1 MRRRTPNLRAPGAS
15 ALGSRL
21 AALAPAALVALVTVS
36 AAAPSPALA
45 AGAPLAAPLVESK
58 WLKLDGVPK
67 EWPVALVS
75 LGIRVKGKPTK
86 ADLSAQAAIAYDDAR
101 VYVAADVTD
110 DALRGGA
117 DHVKVVL
124 GFPGGKVQEVALYP
138 GEPGKT
144 AGSVKLPGGKAAA
157 GAKVVEAPRSGG
169 YTLEASIPWSAFP
182 EAATTRVGLRAG
194 FFVHDVDG
202 GGGVDAVI
210 GSAASEAY
218 GSLSPL
224 ATEPELAL
232 ADGLLRSKGIRGA
245 AKYDLVADV
254 AGDAMR
260 ERVIVHERYLI
271 VLGPGFR
278 KGAQYYFE
286 DLGVDASEGMLPSL
300 TARDL
305 TGDGQAEL
313 ILRKRSGSG
322 AKYREVM
329 HVLQFGGGDT
339 PKPIFQHEIAIATE
353 KGSVVNEVE
362 FVPDGAKMAIRVEP
376 GKATRYDAS
385 NYTESVETTYDPL
398 LLPWGSI
405 KSQLYK
411 LTGAVF
417 TKASEQKQA
426 AAAGAR
432 ADGPRPAKVEEARG
446 AAKPP
451 ALSPAE
457 MLDKVYALYRRDRGA
472 SSSKPR
478 FDLGADVASGR
489 EPERVLL
496 HDRDLVVFGK
506 GFRGGTGYAFTTLAQ
521 FASPADIRS
530 VSARDLTG
538 DGKAD
543 IIVHG
548 TVRAAAPKEAG
559 GGTVDRDVVLIFRVD
574 GESIQRIFAAEVAR
588 SVGDK
593 KVSGELKFVR
603 VGDKVGIEL
612 APGRAVEWTE
622 QTYPFNQDKG
632 PVGGFE
638 PLLLPWGGAQ
648 PVRYVWNG
656 SIFAR

>member
-1 MRRRTPNLRAPGAS
+1 MRRRTPYLRAPGAP
-15 ALGSRL
+15 ALGFRL
-21 AALAPAALVALVTVS
+21 AALAPAALAVLAV
-36 AAAPSPALA
+36 AAPPALA

-58 WLKLDGVPK
+58 WLKFDGIPK
-67 EWPVALVS
+67 EWPVALTS
-75 LGIRVKGKPTK
+75 LGIKVKGKPSK
-86 ADLSAQAAIAYDDAR
+86 ADLAAHAAIAYDDAR
-101 VYVAADVTD
+101 IYVAADVTD

-117 DHVKVVL
+117 DHVKLVL
-124 GFPGGKVQEVALYP
+124 GFPGGKVREVALYP
-138 GEPGKT
+138 GQPGKT
-144 AGSVKLPGGKAAA
+144 AGSVKLPGGKAVA
-157 GAKVVEAPRSGG
+157 GAKVIEAPRSGG
-169 YTLEASIPWSAFP
+169 YTLEASVPWSAFP

-194 FFVHDVDG
+194 LFVHDADG
-202 GGGVDAVI
+202 AGGVDAIV

-218 GSLSPL
+218 GALSPL

-232 ADGLLRSKGIRGA
+232 TDGLLRSKGIRGA
-245 AKYDLVADV
+245 PKYDLVVDV

-260 ERVIVHERYLI
+260 ERVIVHERFLV

-286 DLGVDASEGMLPSL
+286 DLGVDASDGMLPSL

-322 AKYREVM
+322 ARYREVM
-329 HVLQFGGGDT
+329 HVVQFGAGDT
-339 PKPIFQHEIAIATE
+339 PKPIFQHEVAISTE

-362 FVPDGAKMAIRVEP
+362 FVPDGARMAIRVEP

-385 NYTESVETTYDPL
+385 NYAEGVETTYDPL

-411 LTGAVF
+411 LTGGVF
-417 TKASEQKQA
+417 TKASEQRQA
-426 AAAGAR
+426 PTAA
-432 ADGPRPAKVEEARG
+432 RPAAKADEARG

-451 ALSPAE
+451 GLSPAE

-472 SSSKPR
+472 STSKPR
-478 FDLGADVASGR
+478 FDLGADVAGGR

-506 GFRGGTGYAFTTLAQ
+506 GFRGGAGYAFMTLAQ
-521 FASPADIRS
+521 FASPGDIRS

-538 DGKAD
+538 DGKAE

-548 TVRAAAPKEAG
+548 TVRAAAPKDAG
-559 GGTVDRDVVLIFRVD
+559 GGTVDRDVVLIFRLE

-588 SVGDK
+588 SIDGK
-593 KVSGELKFVR
+593 KIAGELKFVR
-603 VGDKVGIEL
+603 VDDKVGIEL
-612 APGRAVEWTE
+612 APGRAIEWTE

-656 SIFAR
+656 STFAK

>member
-1 MRRRTPNLRAPGAS
+1 MRRRTPCCRAFRAPGAP

-21 AALAPAALVALVTVS
+21 ASLAPAALAALA
-36 AAAPSPALA
+36 AAAPAPALA
-45 AGAPLAAPLVESK
+45 AGAPIAAPLVESK
-58 WLKLDGVPK
+58 WLKLDGIPK
-67 EWPVALVS
+67 EWPVALTS
-75 LGIRVKGKPTK
+75 LGIKVKGKPSK
-86 ADLSAQAAIAYDDAR
+86 ADLAAQVAIAYDDAR
-101 VYVAADVTD
+101 FYVAADVTD

-138 GEPGKT
+138 GQPGKT
-144 AGSVKLPGGKAAA
+144 AGSVRVPGGKLVA
-157 GAKVVEAPRSGG
+157 GAKVVEAPRAGG
-169 YTLEASIPWSAFP
+169 YTLEASVPWSAFP

-194 FFVHDVDG
+194 LFVHDADG
-202 GGGVDAVI
+202 AGGVDAVV

-218 GSLSPL
+218 ASLSPL
-224 ATEPELAL
+224 ATEPELAVI
-232 ADGLLRSKGIRGA
+232 DGLLRSKGIRSGP
-245 AKYDLVADV
+245 KYDLVADV

-260 ERVIVHERYLI
+260 ERVTVYERYLV

-286 DLGVDASEGMLPSL
+286 DLGVDAGEGMLPSL

-313 ILRKRSGSG
+313 ILRKRSGNG

-329 HVLQFGGGDT
+329 HVLQFGAGDT
-339 PKPIFQHEIAIATE
+339 PRPIFQHEIAISTE

-385 NYTESVETTYDPL
+385 NYTEGVEQTYDPL
-398 LLPWGSI
+398 LLPWGPI

-411 LTGAVF
+411 LTGGVF
-417 TKASEQKQA
+417 TKASEQRQA
-426 AAAGAR
+426 AAAAVARPAAAR
-432 ADGPRPAKVEEARG
+432 AEEARG
-446 AAKPP
+446 AAKP
-451 ALSPAE
+451 AGLSPAE

-478 FDLGADVASGR
+478 FDLGADVAGGR

-506 GFRGGTGYAFTTLAQ
+506 GFRGGAGYAFMTLAQ
-521 FASPADIRS
+521 FASPGDIRS
-530 VSARDLTG
+530 VRALDLTG
-538 DGKAD
+538 DGKAE

-559 GGTVDRDVVLIFRVD
+559 AATVDRDVVLIFRLD
-574 GESIQRIFAAEVAR
+574 GESIQRVFAAEVAR
-588 SVGDK
+588 SIGDK
-593 KVSGELKFVR
+593 KIVGELKFVR
-603 VGDKVGIEL
+603 VNDKLGIEL

-648 PVRYVWNG
+648 PARYVWNG
-656 SIFAR
+656 SAFTK

>member
-1 MRRRTPNLRAPGAS
+1 MRPRTPYLRAPGAR

-21 AALAPAALVALVTVS
+21 AALAPVALAAL
-36 AAAPSPALA
+36 AAVAPSPALA
-45 AGAPLAAPLVESK
+45 AGTPLVAPLVESK

-67 EWPVALVS
+67 EWPVAFTP
-75 LGIRVKGKPTK
+75 LGTRVKGKPSK

-101 VYVAADVTD
+101 IYVAADVTD

-117 DHVKVVL
+117 DHVKLVL
-124 GFPGGKVQEVALYP
+124 GFPGGRVQQVALYP
-138 GEPGKT
+138 GQPGKT
-144 AGSVKLPGGKAAA
+144 AGSVKVPGGKAVA
-157 GAKVVEAPRSGG
+157 GARVVEAPRSGG
-169 YTLEASIPWSAFP
+169 YTLEASIPWAAFP

-194 FFVHDVDG
+194 IFVHDVDG
-202 GGGVDAVI
+202 GGGVEAIV
-210 GSAASEAY
+210 GSATSEAY
-218 GSLSPL
+218 GSLAPL
-224 ATEPELAL
+224 STEPELAL
-232 ADGLLRSKGIRGA
+232 ADGLLKSKGIRGA
-245 AKYDLVADV
+245 PRYDLVVDV

-260 ERVIVHERYLI
+260 ERVLVHERFLI

-278 KGAQYYFE
+278 KGAQYYYE

-313 ILRKRSGSG
+313 ILRKRTGTG
-322 AKYREVM
+322 ARYREVM
-329 HVLQFGGGDT
+329 HVLQFGAGDT
-339 PKPIFQHEIAIATE
+339 PRPIFQHEVAIATD
-353 KGSVVNEVE
+353 KGSIVNEVD
-362 FVPDGAKMAIRVEP
+362 FVPDGGKMAIRVQP

-385 NYTESVETTYDPL
+385 NYAEAVETTYDPL
-398 LLPWGSI
+398 LLPWGPI

-411 LTGAVF
+411 LNGGVF
-417 TKASEQKQA
+417 TKASEQRQAVTAATRPA
-426 AAAGAR
+426 AAR
-432 ADGPRPAKVEEARG
+432 AEEARP
-446 AAKPP
+446 AAKP
-451 ALSPAE
+451 ALSPGE

-472 SSSKPR
+472 SAGKPR
-478 FDLGADVASGR
+478 FDLGADVAGGR

-496 HDRDLVVFGK
+496 HDRDIVVFGK
-506 GFRGGTGYAFTTLAQ
+506 GFRGGVGYAFMTLAQ

-530 VSARDLTG
+530 MSARDLTG
-538 DGKAD
+538 DGKAE

-548 TVRAAAPKEAG
+548 TVRATAPKEAG
-559 GGTVDRDVVLIFRVD
+559 GGTVDRNVVLVFRVD

-588 SVGDK
+588 SIGDK
-593 KVSGELKFVR
+593 KIVGELRFVR

-656 SIFAR
+656 STFAR

>member
-1 MRRRTPNLRAPGAS
+1 MRRRTPYLRAPGAP
-15 ALGSRL
+15 ALGFRL
-21 AALAPAALVALVTVS
+21 AALAPAALAVLA
-36 AAAPSPALA
+36 AAAPPALA

-58 WLKLDGVPK
+58 WLKFDGIPK
-67 EWPVALVS
+67 EWPVALTS
-75 LGIRVKGKPTK
+75 LGIKVKGKPSK
-86 ADLSAQAAIAYDDAR
+86 ADLAAHAAIAYDDAR
-101 VYVAADVTD
+101 IYVAADVTD

-117 DHVKVVL
+117 DHVKLVL
-124 GFPGGKVQEVALYP
+124 GFPGGKVREVALYP
-138 GEPGKT
+138 GQPGKT
-144 AGSVKLPGGKAAA
+144 GGSVKLPGGKAVA
-157 GAKVVEAPRSGG
+157 GAKVIEAPRSGG

-194 FFVHDVDG
+194 LFVHDADG
-202 GGGVDAVI
+202 AGGVEAIV

-232 ADGLLRSKGIRGA
+232 TDGLLRSKGIRGA
-245 AKYDLVADV
+245 PKYDLVVDV

-260 ERVIVHERYLI
+260 ERVIVHERFLV

-286 DLGVDASEGMLPSL
+286 DLGVDASDGMLPSL

-313 ILRKRSGSG
+313 ILRKRTGSG

-329 HVLQFGGGDT
+329 HVVQFGAGDT
-339 PKPIFQHEIAIATE
+339 PKPIFQHEVAISTE

-362 FVPDGAKMAIRVEP
+362 FVPDGARMAIRVEP

-385 NYTESVETTYDPL
+385 NYAEGVETTYDPL

-411 LTGAVF
+411 LTGGVF
-417 TKASEQKQA
+417 TKASEQRQAPA
-426 AAAGAR
+426 AAA
-432 ADGPRPAKVEEARG
+432 RPAAKADEARG

-478 FDLGADVASGR
+478 FDLAADVAAGR

-506 GFRGGTGYAFTTLAQ
+506 GFRGGAGYAFMTLAQ
-521 FASPADIRS
+521 FASPGDIRS

-548 TVRAAAPKEAG
+548 TVRAAAPKDAG
-559 GGTVDRDVVLIFRVD
+559 GGTVDRDVVLIFRIE
-574 GESIQRIFAAEVAR
+574 GEGIQRIFAAEVAR
-588 SVGDK
+588 SMDDK
-593 KVSGELKFVR
+593 KIAGELRFVR
-603 VGDKVGIEL
+603 VDDKVGIEL
-612 APGRAVEWTE
+612 APGRAIEWTE

-656 SIFAR
+656 STFAK

>member
-1 MRRRTPNLRAPGAS
+1 MRRRTPTHRAPGAP
-15 ALGSRL
+15 ALGPRL
-21 AALAPAALVALVTVS
+21 AALAPVALAALTT

-45 AGAPLAAPLVESK
+45 AGTPLAAPLVESK

-67 EWPVALVS
+67 EWPVALTS
-75 LGIRVKGKPTK
+75 LGIRVKGKPSK
-86 ADLSAQAAIAYDDAR
+86 ADLAAHAAIAYDDAR

-117 DHVKVVL
+117 DHVKLVL

-144 AGSVKLPGGKAAA
+144 AGVVKLPGGKVAA
-157 GAKVVEAPRSGG
+157 GARVVEAPRSGG

-194 FFVHDVDG
+194 LFVHDADG
-202 GGGVDAVI
+202 GGGVDAVV
-210 GSAASEAY
+210 GSATSEAY

-224 ATEPELAL
+224 STEPELAL
-232 ADGLLRSKGIRGA
+232 ADGLLKSKGLHGPP
-245 AKYDLVADV
+245 KYDLVVDV

-260 ERVIVHERYLI
+260 ERVLVHERFLV

-313 ILRKRSGSG
+313 ILRKRTGSG
-322 AKYREVM
+322 ARYREVM
-329 HVLQFGGGDT
+329 HVLQFGAGDA
-339 PKPIFQHEIAIATE
+339 PRPIFQHEVAISTD
-353 KGSVVNEVE
+353 KGSIVNEVD
-362 FVPDGAKMAIRVEP
+362 FVPDGARMAIRVQP

-385 NYTESVETTYDPL
+385 NYAEGVETTYDPL

-411 LTGAVF
+411 LTGGAF
-417 TKASEQKQA
+417 TKASEQRQA
-426 AAAGAR
+426 AAAG
-432 ADGPRPAKVEEARG
+432 PRPAAKAEEARG

-496 HDRDLVVFGK
+496 HDRDIVVFGK
-506 GFRGGTGYAFTTLAQ
+506 GFRGGAGYAFMTLAQ

-538 DGKAD
+538 DGKAE

-559 GGTVDRDVVLIFRVD
+559 AGTVDRDVVLIFRVE

-588 SVGDK
+588 SIGDK
-593 KVSGELKFVR
+593 KVSGELRFVR

-656 SIFAR
+656 SLFAK

>member
-1 MRRRTPNLRAPGAS
+1 MRPRTPYLRAPGAT

-21 AALAPAALVALVTVS
+21 AALAPAVLAALTT

-45 AGAPLAAPLVESK
+45 AGTPLAAPLVEAKS
-58 WLKLDGVPK
+58 LKLDGVPK
-67 EWPVALVS
+67 EWPVALTA
-75 LGIRVKGKPTK
+75 LGTRVKGKPGK
-86 ADLSAQAAIAYDDAR
+86 ADLSAQAAIAYDEAR

-117 DHVKVVL
+117 DHVKLVL

-144 AGSVKLPGGKAAA
+144 AGSARLPGGKAAA
-157 GAKVVEAPRSGG
+157 GARVVEAPRGGG

-194 FFVHDVDG
+194 LFVHDADG
-202 GGGVDAVI
+202 GGGVDAVV

-224 ATEPELAL
+224 ATEPELAVI
-232 ADGLLRSKGIRGA
+232 DGLLRSKGIRGA
-245 AKYDLVADV
+245 PRYDLVADV

-260 ERVIVHERYLI
+260 ERVTVYERYLV

-286 DLGVDASEGMLPSL
+286 DLGVDASQGMLPSL

-313 ILRKRSGSG
+313 ILRKRTGTG
-322 AKYREVM
+322 ARYREVL
-329 HVLQFGGGDT
+329 HVLQFGAGDT
-339 PKPIFQHEIAIATE
+339 PRPIFQHEVAIATD
-353 KGSVVNEVE
+353 KGSIVNEVD
-362 FVPDGAKMAIRVEP
+362 FVSDGGKTAIRVKP

-385 NYTESVETTYDPL
+385 NYAEAVEQTYDPL

-411 LTGAVF
+411 LNGGAF
-417 TKASEQKQA
+417 TKASEERQA
-426 AAAGAR
+426 ATA
-432 ADGPRPAKVEEARG
+432 GPRPAAARAEEPRA
-446 AAKPP
+446 AAKP

-478 FDLGADVASGR
+478 FDLGADVAGGR

-496 HDRDLVVFGK
+496 HDRDIVVFGK
-506 GFRGGTGYAFTTLAQ
+506 GFRGGAGYAFMTLAQ

-530 VSARDLTG
+530 VRALDLTG
-538 DGKAD
+538 DGKAE

-548 TVRAAAPKEAG
+548 AVRAAAPKEAG
-559 GGTVDRDVVLIFRVD
+559 GGTVDRDVVLIFRLE
-574 GESIQRIFAAEVAR
+574 GESIQRAFAAEVGR
-588 SVGDK
+588 SIGDK
-593 KVSGELKFVR
+593 KIAGELRFVR
-603 VGDKVGIEL
+603 VGDKPGIEL

-656 SIFAR
+656 STFAR

>member
-1 MRRRTPNLRAPGAS
+1 MRRRTPTLRAPGAP
-15 ALGSRL
+15 ALGPRFAALVPVAL
-21 AALAPAALVALVTVS
+21 AALTT

-45 AGAPLAAPLVESK
+45 AGTPLAAPLVESK

-67 EWPVALVS
+67 EWPVALTS
-75 LGIRVKGKPTK
+75 LGIRVKGKPSK
-86 ADLSAQAAIAYDDAR
+86 ADLAAQAAIAYDDAR

-117 DHVKVVL
+117 DHVKLVL
-124 GFPGGKVQEVALYP
+124 GFPGGKVQEVSLYP
-138 GEPGKT
+138 GQPGKT
-144 AGSVKLPGGKAAA
+144 AGVVKLPGGKAAA
-157 GAKVVEAPRSGG
+157 GARVVEAPRGGG

-194 FFVHDVDG
+194 LFVHDADG
-202 GGGVDAVI
+202 GGGVDAVV
-210 GSAASEAY
+210 GSATSEAY

-224 ATEPELAL
+224 STEPELAL
-232 ADGLLRSKGIRGA
+232 ADGLLKSKGLHGPP
-245 AKYDLVADV
+245 KYDLVVDV

-260 ERVIVHERYLI
+260 ERVLVHDRFLV

-286 DLGVDASEGMLPSL
+286 DLGVDAGGGMLPSL

-313 ILRKRSGSG
+313 ILRKRSGTG
-322 AKYREVM
+322 AKYREVL
-329 HVLQFGGGDT
+329 HVLQFGAGDT
-339 PKPIFQHEIAIATE
+339 PRPIFQHEVAISTD
-353 KGSVVNEVE
+353 KGSIVNEVD
-362 FVPDGAKMAIRVEP
+362 FVPDGARMAIRVQP

-385 NYTESVETTYDPL
+385 NYAEGVETTYDPL

-411 LTGAVF
+411 LTGSAF
-417 TKASEQKQA
+417 TKASEERQA
-426 AAAGAR
+426 AVAGAR
-432 ADGPRPAKVEEARG
+432 ADGPRPARAEEPRA
-446 AAKPP
+446 AAKP

-457 MLDKVYALYRRDRGA
+457 MLDKVYALYRRDRSA

-478 FDLGADVASGR
+478 FDLGADVAAGR

-496 HDRDLVVFGK
+496 HDRDIVVFGK
-506 GFRGGTGYAFTTLAQ
+506 GFRGGAGYAFMTLAQ

-538 DGKAD
+538 DGKAE

-559 GGTVDRDVVLIFRVD
+559 GGTVDRDVVLILRIE
-574 GESIQRIFAAEVAR
+574 GESIQRVFAAEVAR
-588 SVGDK
+588 SIGDK
-593 KVSGELKFVR
+593 KIAGELRFVR

-612 APGRAVEWTE
+612 APGRATEWTE

-656 SIFAR
+656 STFAK

>member
-1 MRRRTPNLRAPGAS
+1 MRPRTPYLRAPGAP

-21 AALAPAALVALVTVS
+21 AALAPVALAAL
-36 AAAPSPALA
+36 AAATPSPALA

-67 EWPVALVS
+67 EWPVALTA
-75 LGIRVKGKPTK
+75 LGTRVKGKPGK

-117 DHVKVVL
+117 DHVKLVL
-124 GFPGGKVQEVALYP
+124 GFPGGKVQAVALYP
-138 GEPGKT
+138 GQPGKT
-144 AGSVKLPGGKAAA
+144 AGVARLPGGKAAA
-157 GAKVVEAPRSGG
+157 GARVVEAPRGGG

-194 FFVHDVDG
+194 IFVHDADG
-202 GGGVDAVI
+202 AGGVDAVV

-218 GSLSPL
+218 ASLSPL
-224 ATEPELAL
+224 ATEPELAVI
-232 ADGLLRSKGIRGA
+232 DGLLRSKGIRGA
-245 AKYDLVADV
+245 PRYDLVADV

-260 ERVIVHERYLI
+260 ERVTVYERYLV

-313 ILRKRSGSG
+313 ILRKRSGTG
-322 AKYREVM
+322 GRYREVM
-329 HVLQFGGGDT
+329 HVLQFGAGDT
-339 PKPIFQHEIAIATE
+339 PRPIFQHEVAIATD
-353 KGSVVNEVE
+353 KGSVVNEVD
-362 FVPDGAKMAIRVEP
+362 FVPDGGKVAIRVQP

-385 NYTESVETTYDPL
+385 NYAEAVETTYAPL
-398 LLPWGSI
+398 LLPWGPI

-411 LTGAVF
+411 LNGGVF
-417 TKASEQKQA
+417 TKASEERQA
-426 AAAGAR
+426 AAAAPRPAAAR
-432 ADGPRPAKVEEARG
+432 ADDARPA
-446 AAKPP
+446 AKP
-451 ALSPAE
+451 ALSPGE

-478 FDLGADVASGR
+478 FDLGADVAGGR

-496 HDRDLVVFGK
+496 HDRDIVVFGK
-506 GFRGGTGYAFTTLAQ
+506 GFRGGAGYAYMTLAQ

-530 VSARDLTG
+530 VRALDLTG

-548 TVRAAAPKEAG
+548 TVRAAAPKDAG
-559 GGTVDRDVVLIFRVD
+559 GGTVDRDVVLIFRIE
-574 GESIQRIFAAEVAR
+574 GEGIQRVFAAEVAR
-588 SVGDK
+588 SIGDK
-593 KVSGELKFVR
+593 KIVGELKFVR

-656 SIFAR
+656 STFAR

>member
-1 MRRRTPNLRAPGAS
+1 MRRRTPFLRVPGAP

-21 AALAPAALVALVTVS
+21 AALAPAALAALA

-45 AGAPLAAPLVESK
+45 TGAPIAAPLVESK

-67 EWPVALVS
+67 EWPVALTT
-75 LGIRVKGKPTK
+75 LGVKVKGKPSK
-86 ADLSAQAAIAYDDAR
+86 ADLAAQVAIAYDDAR

-117 DHVKVVL
+117 DHVKLVL
-124 GFPGGKVQEVALYP
+124 GFPGGKVQEVSLYP
-138 GEPGKT
+138 GQPGKT
-144 AGSVKLPGGKAAA
+144 RGIVKLPGGKEAA
-157 GAKVVEAPRSGG
+157 GAKVIEAPRAGG
-169 YTLEASIPWSAFP
+169 YTLEASVPWSAFP

-194 FFVHDVDG
+194 LFVHDADG
-202 GGGVDAVI
+202 AGGVDAIV

-218 GSLSPL
+218 ASLSPL
-224 ATEPELAL
+224 ATEPELAVI
-232 ADGLLRSKGIRGA
+232 DGLLRSKGIRSA
-245 AKYDLVADV
+245 PKYDLVADV

-260 ERVIVHERYLI
+260 ERVTVYERYLV

-286 DLGVDASEGMLPSL
+286 DLGVDASEGMVPSL

-313 ILRKRSGSG
+313 ILRKRTGSG
-322 AKYREVM
+322 AKYREVI
-329 HVLQFGGGDT
+329 HVLQFGAGDT
-339 PKPIFQHEIAIATE
+339 PRPIFQHEIAISTE
-353 KGSVVNEVE
+353 KGSVVNDVE
-362 FVPDGAKMAIRVEP
+362 LVPDGGKMAIRIEP

-385 NYTESVETTYDPL
+385 NYAEAVEQTYDPL

-411 LTGAVF
+411 LNGGVF
-417 TKASEQKQA
+417 TKASEERQA
-426 AAAGAR
+426 PAAGAR
-432 ADGPRPAKVEEARG
+432 PAAARAEEPRG
-446 AAKPP
+446 AAKP
-451 ALSPAE
+451 AGLSPAE

-478 FDLGADVASGR
+478 FDLGADVAGGR

-506 GFRGGTGYAFTTLAQ
+506 GFRGGTGYAFMTLAQ

-530 VSARDLTG
+530 VRALDLTG
-538 DGKAD
+538 DGKAE

-559 GGTVDRDVVLIFRVD
+559 GATVDRDVVLVFRLD
-574 GESIQRIFAAEVAR
+574 GDSIQRVFAAEVGR
-588 SVGDK
+588 SIGDK
-593 KVSGELKFVR
+593 KIVGELKFVR
-603 VGDKVGIEL
+603 AGDKVGIEL

-648 PVRYVWNG
+648 PARYVWNG
-656 SIFAR
+656 SAFAK

>member
-1 MRRRTPNLRAPGAS
+1 MRRRTSPLRAPGAP
-15 ALGSRL
+15 ALGPGL
-21 AALAPAALVALVTVS
+21 AALASAALAV
-36 AAAPSPALA
+36 AAPSPALA
-45 AGAPLAAPLVESK
+45 AGAPLAAPLVDAK
-58 WLKLDGVPK
+58 TIKLDGVPK
-67 EWPVALVS
+67 EWPVSFSS
-75 LGIRVKGKPTK
+75 LGFKLKGKPAK
-86 ADLSAQAAIAYDDAR
+86 ADLAAQAAIAYDDAR
-101 VYVAADVTD
+101 VYVVADVTD

-117 DHVKVVL
+117 DHVALVL
-124 GFPGGKVQEVALYP
+124 GFPGGKVHEVALYP

-144 AGSVKLPGGKAAA
+144 AGSVKLAGGKAAA
-157 GAKVVEAPRSGG
+157 GAKVVEAPRGGG

-194 FFVHDVDG
+194 LFVHDADG
-202 GGGVDAVI
+202 GAVDAIV

-218 GSLSPL
+218 ASLSPL

-232 ADGLLRSKGIRGA
+232 SEGLLKSKGIHGA
-245 AKYDLVADV
+245 PSYDLVVDV

-260 ERVIVHERYLI
+260 ERVIVYERYLV

-286 DLGVDASEGMLPSL
+286 DLGVDAKEGMLPSL

-313 ILRKRSGSG
+313 ILRKRSGSS

-329 HVLQFGGGDT
+329 HVMQFGAGDT
-339 PKPIFQHEIAIATE
+339 PRPIFQHEIAIATD
-353 KGSVVNEVE
+353 KGSVVNEVD
-362 FVPDGAKMAIRVEP
+362 FVPDGAKTAIRVRP

-385 NYTESVETTYDPL
+385 NYAEGVEQSYDPL
-398 LLPWGSI
+398 LLPWGPI

-411 LTGAVF
+411 LTGGAF
-417 TKASEQKQA
+417 TKASEERQA
-426 AAAGAR
+426 AA
-432 ADGPRPAKVEEARG
+432 PRPAPAQAAEEARP
-446 AAKPP
+446 AAKP
-451 ALSPAE
+451 ALAPGE
-457 MLDKVYALYRRDRGA
+457 LLDKVYALYRRDRGA

-478 FDLGADVASGR
+478 FDLGADVAGGR

-496 HDRDLVVFGK
+496 HDRDIVVFGK
-506 GFRGGTGYAFTTLAQ
+506 GFRGGTGYAFMTLAQ
-521 FASPADIRS
+521 FASPGDIRS

-538 DGKAD
+538 DGKAE

-548 TVRAAAPKEAG
+548 TVRAPAPKEAG
-559 GGTVDRDVVLIFRVD
+559 NGTVDRDVVLIFRIE
-574 GESIQRIFAAEVAR
+574 GEGIQRVFAAEVAR
-588 SVGDK
+588 SIGTK
-593 KVSGELKFVR
+593 KIAGELRFVR

-612 APGRAVEWTE
+612 APGRAIEWTE
-622 QTYPFNQDKG
+622 ETYPFNQDKG

-648 PVRYVWNG
+648 AVKYVWNG
-656 SIFAR
+656 SSFAK

>member
-1 MRRRTPNLRAPGAS
+1 MRRRTSSLRAPGAP
-15 ALGSRL
+15 ALGPGL
-21 AALAPAALVALVTVS
+21 AALASAALAVAAS
-36 AAAPSPALA
+36 SPALA
-45 AGAPLAAPLVESK
+45 AGAPLAAPLVDAK
-58 WLKLDGVPK
+58 TIKLDGVPK
-67 EWPVALVS
+67 EWPVAFSS
-75 LGIRVKGKPTK
+75 LGHKVKGKPGK
-86 ADLSAQAAIAYDDAR
+86 ADLAAQAAIAYDDAR
-101 VYVAADVTD
+101 VYVVADVTD

-117 DHVKVVL
+117 DHVALVL
-124 GFPGGKVQEVALYP
+124 GFPGGKVHEVALYP

-144 AGSVKLPGGKAAA
+144 AGSVKLAGGKAAA
-157 GAKVVEAPRSGG
+157 GAKVVEAPRGGG

-182 EAATTRVGLRAG
+182 DAATTRVGLRAG
-194 FFVHDVDG
+194 LFVHDADG
-202 GGGVDAVI
+202 GGAVDAIV

-218 GSLSPL
+218 ASLSPL

-232 ADGLLRSKGIRGA
+232 TEGLLKSKGIRSA
-245 AKYDLVADV
+245 PSYDLVVDV

-260 ERVIVHERYLI
+260 ERVIVYERYLV

-286 DLGVDASEGMLPSL
+286 DLGVDAKEGMLPSL

-313 ILRKRSGSG
+313 ILRKRSGSS

-329 HVLQFGGGDT
+329 HVMQFGAGDA
-339 PKPIFQHEIAIATE
+339 PRPLFQHEVAIATD
-353 KGSVVNEVE
+353 KGSVVNEVD
-362 FVPDGAKMAIRVEP
+362 FVPDGAKTAIRVRP

-385 NYTESVETTYDPL
+385 NYAEGVEQSYDPL
-398 LLPWGSI
+398 LLPWGPI

-411 LTGAVF
+411 LTGGVF
-417 TKASEQKQA
+417 TKASEERQA
-426 AAAGAR
+426 AAS
-432 ADGPRPAKVEEARG
+432 RPAPAQAAEEARP
-446 AAKPP
+446 AAKP
-451 ALSPAE
+451 ALAPGE
-457 MLDKVYALYRRDRGA
+457 LLDKVYALYRRDRGA

-478 FDLGADVASGR
+478 FDLGADVAGGR

-496 HDRDLVVFGK
+496 HDRDIVVFGK
-506 GFRGGTGYAFTTLAQ
+506 GFRGGTGYAFMTLAQ
-521 FASPADIRS
+521 FASPGDIRS

-538 DGKAD
+538 DGKAE

-548 TVRAAAPKEAG
+548 TVRAPAPKEAG
-559 GGTVDRDVVLIFRVD
+559 SGTVDRDVVLIFRIEGD
-574 GESIQRIFAAEVAR
+574 GIQRVFAAEVAR
-588 SVGDK
+588 SVGSK
-593 KVSGELKFVR
+593 KIVGELRFVR

-622 QTYPFNQDKG
+622 ETYPFNQDKG

-648 PVRYVWNG
+648 AVKYVWNG
-656 SIFAR
+656 SSFAR

>member
-1 MRRRTPNLRAPGAS
+1 MRRKSHNLRALGAHAS
-15 ALGSRL
+15 GSRL
-21 AALAPAALVALVTVS
+21 AALAPVALAALT

-45 AGAPLAAPLVESK
+45 AGTPIAAPLVESK
-58 WLKLDGVPK
+58 WLKLDGIPK
-67 EWPVALVS
+67 EWPVAFTS
-75 LGIRVKGKPTK
+75 LGLKVKGKPSK
-86 ADLSAQAAIAYDDAR
+86 ADLAAQVAIAYDDAR
-101 VYVAADVTD
+101 IYVAADVTD

-138 GEPGKT
+138 GQPGKT
-144 AGSVKLPGGKAAA
+144 AGSVKVPGGKAVA
-157 GAKVVEAPRSGG
+157 GARVIEAPRSGG
-169 YTLEASIPWSAFP
+169 YTLEASVPWTAFP

-194 FFVHDVDG
+194 LFVHDDD
-202 GGGVDAVI
+202 GGGVDAVV

-232 ADGLLRSKGIRGA
+232 TDGLLRSKGIQGRA
-245 AKYDLVADV
+245 SYDLVADV
-254 AGDAMR
+254 AGDGMR
-260 ERVIVHERYLI
+260 ERVLVHERFLV

-286 DLGVDASEGMLPSL
+286 DLGVDAKDGMVPSL

-313 ILRKRSGSG
+313 ILRKRSGSS
-322 AKYREVM
+322 AKYREVI
-329 HVLQFGGGDT
+329 HVLQFGAGDT
-339 PKPIFQHEIAIATE
+339 PKPIFQHEIAIATD
-353 KGSVVNEVE
+353 KGSVVNDVD
-362 FVPDGAKMAIRVEP
+362 FVADGDKMAIRVEP

-385 NYTESVETTYDPL
+385 NYAEGVETTYDPL

-411 LTGAVF
+411 LTGGVF
-417 TKASEQKQA
+417 TKASEQRQ
-426 AAAGAR
+426 AGA
-432 ADGPRPAKVEEARG
+432 AGPRPAPARAEEAR
-446 AAKPP
+446 AAPKP
-451 ALSPAE
+451 AGLSPAE
-457 MLDKVYALYRRDRGA
+457 MLDKVYALYRRDRSA

-478 FDLGADVASGR
+478 FDLGADVAAGK

-496 HDRDLVVFGK
+496 HDRDIVVFGK
-506 GFRGGTGYAFTTLAQ
+506 GFRGGAGYAFMTLAQ

-530 VSARDLTG
+530 VRALDLTG
-538 DGKAD
+538 DGKAE

-559 GGTVDRDVVLIFRVD
+559 GGTVDRDVVQIFRVE

-588 SVGDK
+588 SIGDK
-593 KVSGELKFVR
+593 KIAGELKFVR
-603 VGDKVGIEL
+603 VGDKMGIEL

-622 QTYPFNQDKG
+622 QTYPFNQDKA

-648 PVRYVWNG
+648 PARYVWNG
-656 SIFAR
+656 SIFAK